1 MTIHAKN
8 RWTLPNGRQIRGT
21 DHISVIVNTGNGD
34 IYSTEPCQAFAESE
48 KYNAIVLAKGKA
60 IAVFETQAEA
70 DTLIDSIAG
79 HIAAGRHYIE
89 ISGGRITKSC

>member
-8 RWTLPNGRQIRGT
+8 RWMLPNGRQVCGT
-21 DHISVIVNTGNGD
+21 NNRSVIVDTGNGD
-34 IYSTEPCQAFAESE
+34 IYSTEPCQAIAESE
-48 KYNAIVLAKGKA
+48 KYNATVLVKGKA

-70 DTLIDSIAG
+70 DALIDSIAG